1 MMDEDVSALAGE
13 LGCESFVPLPRD
25 VSPRR
30 YYRGFQKKKNRSV
43 ILMRYS
49 LSSESSAELRQ
60 FIHISKWLAQKG
72 IKTPAVYHGDL
83 ERNFALL
90 EDQKTLYSYIL
101 RLGKS
106 LKT

>member
-49 LSSESSAELRQ
+49 LSSESSAELR
-60 FIHISKWLAQKG
+60 
-72 IKTPAVYHGDL
+72 
-83 ERNFALL
+83 
-90 EDQKTLYSYIL
+90 
-101 RLGKS
+101 
-106 LKT
+106 